1 MRHDKCIQGGTV
13 SDSLFRATG
22 TGGVGMPPL
31 EISSTPSEEVV
42 VQLLDAALGRTV
54 KSWKF
59 RDRREL
65 SIGRLPE
72 RDIEI
77 NDPYVSRLHAE
88 LHFRDGRWLLISHG
102 LNGVVVRNKQI
113 TELAIDSEVTF
124 QLGSAGPVLRFSLE
138 HQDSECGRTLCF
150 DTEQPAFVLDES
162 KLQDD
167 VGQIAEGDYFQ
178 KLQAEA
184 KTLRAR
190 RS

>member
-1 MRHDKCIQGGTV
+1 MTSAFEGRTRLGLANLCNGNRRNQMA
-13 SDSLFRATG
+13 SS
-22 TGGVGMPPL
+22 
-31 EISSTPSEEVV
+31 EISSTPSEDVV
-42 VQLLDAALGRTV
+42 VQLLDAALGRPV

-59 RDRREL
+59 CGQREI
-65 SIGRLPE
+65 SIGRLAE
-72 RDIEI
+72 RDVEI

-88 LHFRDGRWLLISHG
+88 LHFRDGRWLLISRG
-102 LNGVVVRNKQI
+102 LNGVVVQNKQI

-124 QLGSAGPVLRFSLE
+124 QLGSAGPLLRFCVE

-150 DTEQPAFVLDES
+150 DAEQQPVFALDES
-162 KLQDD
+162 KLKDD

-178 KLQAEA
+178 KLQAQA